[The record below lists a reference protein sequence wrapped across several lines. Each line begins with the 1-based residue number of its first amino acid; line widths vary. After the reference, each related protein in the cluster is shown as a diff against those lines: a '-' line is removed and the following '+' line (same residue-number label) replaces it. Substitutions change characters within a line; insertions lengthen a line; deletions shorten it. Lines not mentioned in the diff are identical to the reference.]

1 MKTLQDTICRGNNP
15 VDVPVSHARNICR
28 RRGAER
34 QASPAVRQAPK
45 GAARERVAVNRRG
58 HLRLSRA
65 LRVLAG
71 AV

>member
-34 QASPAVRQAPK
+34 QTSPAVA
-45 GAARERVAVNRRG
+45 
-58 HLRLSRA
+58 
-65 LRVLAG
+65 AG
-71 AV
+71 AEGCGA